1 MEDAALF
8 YADRARAQSTIL
20 DQLDLAR
27 GEFHLCTLHRA
38 ENTDEPDRLRELVAG
53 LNELSG
59 EYKIVLPLH
68 PRTKAALQQQ
78 GLQLS
83 ARLIDPVGYLDM
95 IALLD
100 GASVVLTDSGGLQK
114 EAYFFNT
121 HCVTMRDQTEW
132 VELVDHGFN
141 VLVGADRNKLIAAV
155 HAAAGKAFTR
165 DIELYGGGR
174 AAENIADDLV
184 ANV

>member
-1 MEDAALF
+1 
-8 YADRARAQSTIL
+8 
-20 DQLDLAR
+20 
-27 GEFHLCTLHRA
+27 
-38 ENTDEPDRLRELVAG
+38 
-53 LNELSG
+53 
-59 EYKIVLPLH
+59 
-68 PRTKAALQQQ
+68 
-78 GLQLS
+78 
-83 ARLIDPVGYLDM
+83 
-95 IALLD
+95 
-100 GASVVLTDSGGLQK
+100 
-114 EAYFFNT
+114 
-121 HCVTMRDQTEW
+121 MRDQTEW